1 MGRINRNNYE
11 IFFLDYLEGN
21 LDESVLP
28 ELKEFIAD
36 NPDLEE
42 ELSSLNTA
50 RLTPEETSF
59 NHKDGLR
66 KNPVLPD
73 NISNF
78 EELCI
83 GSLEN
88 DLTPSQEKKFKQFI
102 QHSTKHRKEF
112 ETYQK
117 TRLTPEKISF
127 NDKNSLKKGRIYSLR
142 RNRISQIAL
151 AASVALLAGVFS
163 LFYKS
168 DMNTDVYSNKLSKH
182 IKYTIRETSSQKY
195 ILDDS
200 VNKLKLSDTKTYPI
214 KFYDS
219 LPNVLIKLKFT
230 GSPVSEEKTI
240 KKIQAKSVIITEKK
254 GNENIFTQISPGKIQ
269 YSAFPSIEAR
279 SARDKNFLA
288 EKIDQLK
295 NKINPEKKSFSLINL
310 ADAGL
315 EGISKITGKKL
326 DLKPQYNSQGELKRL
341 AFTTEIFRFSTNV
354 KNKEQAD
361 KK

>member
-28 ELKEFIAD
+28 ELKEFIAN

-50 RLTPEETSF
+50 RLTPDKTSF
-59 NHKDGLR
+59 NDKDRLR
-66 KNPVLPD
+66 KNPVLPE

-83 GSLEN
+83 ACLEN
-88 DLTPSQEKKFKQFI
+88 DLTPKQKKEFKKFI
-102 QHSTKHRKEF
+102 QHSPRHRKEF

-117 TRLTPEKISF
+117 TRLTTEKISF
-127 NDKNSLKKGRIYSLR
+127 NDKNTLKKGKIYALPG
-142 RNRISQIAL
+142 NRISQIAL

-163 LFYKS
+163 LFNKS
-168 DMNTDVYSNKLSKH
+168 DMNAYTYSNKLSEH
-182 IKYTIRETSSQKY
+182 IKYSIKEASNQNF
-195 ILDDS
+195 ILDLS
-200 VNKLKLSDTKTYPI
+200 ANKPILSYTKTYPI
-214 KFYDS
+214 GFYDS
-219 LPNVLIKLKFT
+219 SPNVLVKSK
-230 GSPVSEEKTI
+230 SVSSTI
-240 KKIQAKSVIITEKK
+240 PEGKILKKIQSKSRRIAEQS
-254 GNENIFTQISPGKIQ
+254 GNEKIFTQITPGKIP
-269 YSAFPSIEAR
+269 YSSFPAIKAR
-279 SARDKNFLA
+279 ADRDKNFLA
-288 EKIDQLK
+288 EKVDQLK
-295 NKINPEKKSFSLINL
+295 NKINPEKKSFSLLNL

-315 EGISKITGKKL
+315 EGISKITGKTL

-341 AFTTEIFRFSTNV
+341 AFTTETFRFSTQV
-354 KNKEQAD
+354 KNKDQSD